1 MNYTIYIQEKKMDSF
16 LKDNMKEFAKRL
28 SRYCK
33 IQIVQLKKEQD
44 IEKQKIRAGKNVKL
58 VEQKS
63 TVSSEEFALYIQ
75 NMELHGI
82 SNCNFFLQCS
92 PNTLEYEE
100 FAISQF
106 AISPGLLGAILCE
119 QIYRG
124 YRIIHGQPYHK

>member
-1 MNYTIYIQEKKMDSF
+1 MDSF

-44 IEKQKIRAGKNVKL
+44 IEKQKIRAGKNVKI

-106 AISPGLLGAILCE
+106 AISPGLLAAILCE